1 MLKTLWMYIKELL
14 IDVLT
19 LKFSN
24 LGWHLSNLYNFLIK
38 GYTHYEIMDLD
49 DAFFS
54 WFIPRIAY
62 FRKMRRG
69 VPVGTTEYKW
79 IKVLD
84 SMHKYAVESQNLLRE
99 GYYKDADGEYHSWW
113 ESKSY
118 KKFQY
123 LFSKYM
129 QHLWF

>member
-1 MLKTLWMYIKELL
+1 
-14 IDVLT
+14 
-19 LKFSN
+19 
-24 LGWHLSNLYNFLIK
+24 
-38 GYTHYEIMDLD
+38 
-49 DAFFS
+49 
-54 WFIPRIAY
+54 
-62 FRKMRRG
+62 MRRG